1 MVGSTRWAEGALG
14 HARVL
19 RVSPYGTVSGGGW
32 GGDYRQSGDPQASSP
47 KTGVPGA
54 EPPPTLPRAESLEGH
69 RALST
74 LGPGSLTGT

>member
-1 MVGSTRWAEGALG
+1 MGSTRWAEVALG

-19 RVSPYGTVSGGGW
+19 RVSPYGTASGGGW
-32 GGDYRQSGDPQASSP
+32 GGDYRQSGDPQASSL

-54 EPPPTLPRAESLEGH
+54 EPLLAPPRAESLEGR

-74 LGPGSLTGT
+74 LCPGSLMGT